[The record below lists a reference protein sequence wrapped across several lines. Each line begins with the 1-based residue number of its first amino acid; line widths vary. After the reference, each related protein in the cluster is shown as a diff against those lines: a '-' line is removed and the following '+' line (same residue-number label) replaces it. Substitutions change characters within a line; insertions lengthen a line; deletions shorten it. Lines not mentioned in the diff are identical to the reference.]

1 MYEALS
7 YLCCS
12 GPLLLM
18 RLPCRRR
25 FRRLLVYAHAEGH
38 DLGARRVQLL
48 HSSLVLALERKLL
61 LPLLL

>member
-1 MYEALS
+1 
-7 YLCCS
+7 
-12 GPLLLM
+12 M
-18 RLPCRRR
+18 RLHCRRR

-48 HSSLVLALERKLL
+48 RHCLVLALERKLF